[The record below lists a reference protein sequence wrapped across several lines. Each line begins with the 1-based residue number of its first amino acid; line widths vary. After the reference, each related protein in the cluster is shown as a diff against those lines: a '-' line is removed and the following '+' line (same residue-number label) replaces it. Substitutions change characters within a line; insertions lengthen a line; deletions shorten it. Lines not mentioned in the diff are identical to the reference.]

1 MALVDERRKTLSAR
15 LDNTRFRVELEA
27 TKHARTASTEVATMA
42 RPCLSEGQR
51 PFPQIREAARLGMCV
66 RKLAPCTELAPSTEQ
81 EAAKAWKHAWEEA
94 ETEYAEK
101 ETKLANQ
108 LETDRLKLEHDLAEV
123 TKSKEEEF
131 EELIREE
138 VERREV
144 RARAPAPPR
153 HRAPLPP
160 PNLVSCTSLRPP
172 LQMPTPLR
180 ALLRRSC
187 QR

>member
-27 TKHARTASTEVATMA
+27 TKHAHTASTE
-42 RPCLSEGQR
+42 
-51 PFPQIREAARLGMCV
+51 
-66 RKLAPCTELAPSTEQ
+66 LAPCTELAPSTEQ

-144 RARAPAPPR
+144 RARAPTLPI
-153 HRAPLPP
+153 LPP
-160 PNLVSCTSLRPP
+160 PNLAPPYVHLCKCRPLSAPCSDGAARDEGRAVSPLRPVGG
-172 LQMPTPLR
+172 
-180 ALLRRSC
+180 
-187 QR
+187 

>member
-1 MALVDERRKTLSAR
+1 MIGGQGLPLK
-15 LDNTRFRVELEA
+15 FR
-27 TKHARTASTEVATMA
+27 EV
-42 RPCLSEGQR
+42 
-51 PFPQIREAARLGMCV
+51 ARLGICL
-66 RKLAPCTELAPSTEQ
+66 RWLAPCTERAPSTEQ

-144 RARAPAPPR
+144 RARAPT
-153 HRAPLPP
+153 LP
-160 PNLVSCTSLRPP
+160 CP
-172 LQMPTPLR
+172 LQIVHPLTSASANADPSPLLAQTELPAMR
-180 ALLRRSC
+180 DELSRLSAQWEGRLWKAHEHEKQALER
-187 QR
+187 QRIELNGDAAA

>member
-1 MALVDERRKTLSAR
+1 MIGGQGLPLK
-15 LDNTRFRVELEA
+15 FR
-27 TKHARTASTEVATMA
+27 EV
-42 RPCLSEGQR
+42 
-51 PFPQIREAARLGMCV
+51 ARLGICL
-66 RKLAPCTELAPSTEQ
+66 RWLAPCTERAPSTEQ

-144 RARAPAPPR
+144 RARAPT
-153 HRAPLPP
+153 LP
-160 PNLVSCTSLRPP
+160 CP
-172 LQMPTPLR
+172 LQTVHPLTSISANADLSPLLAQTELPAMR
-180 ALLRRSC
+180 DELSRLSAQWEGRLWKAHEHEKQALER
-187 QR
+187 QRIELNGDAAA